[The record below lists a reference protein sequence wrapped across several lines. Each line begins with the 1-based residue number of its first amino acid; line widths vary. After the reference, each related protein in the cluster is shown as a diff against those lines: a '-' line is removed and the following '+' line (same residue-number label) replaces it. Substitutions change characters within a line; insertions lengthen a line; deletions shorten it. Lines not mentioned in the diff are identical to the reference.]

1 MPGISVMS
9 LSDIRGCANTC
20 WASGTIRQMVSRGG
34 KMLETA
40 PLSGRHETEPLVAGN
55 TSSEAGAASASPA
68 SPGGS
73 GAGASARVGGPGGTS
88 EETTQVRRGRLGE
101 LSLALDTLMDSGL
114 GDHSAQDVER
124 FLSLYAVGVDSHVSM
139 ESVTIS
145 LSVSAARGCAIHIAA
160 PSFFAWARLHAVV
173 GVHTPGRSSAHSHSH
188 LQVCFLT
195 QRDGHR

>member
-55 TSSEAGAASASPA
+55 TSSEAAAASASTA
-68 SPGGS
+68 SPGVS
-73 GAGASARVGGPGGTS
+73 GPSARVGDPGGTS
-88 EETTQVRRGRLGE
+88 EETTQVRRGCLGE

-145 LSVSAARGCAIHIAA
+145 LSVSAARGSAIHIPA
-160 PSFFAWARLHAVV
+160 PSLHAWARLHAVV
-173 GVHTPGRSSAHSHSH
+173 GVHTPGLSSAHVHSH
-188 LQVCFLT
+188 LQVRFLT

>member
-1 MPGISVMS
+1 MPGISVMP
-9 LSDIRGCANTC
+9 LSDIRGCANNS

-40 PLSGRHETEPLVAGN
+40 PLSGRHETGPLVAGN
-55 TSSEAGAASASPA
+55 TSSVAAAASASTA
-68 SPGGS
+68 SPGVS
-73 GAGASARVGGPGGTS
+73 GTGASARVGDPGGTS
-88 EETTQVRRGRLGE
+88 EETTQVRPGCLGE

-160 PSFFAWARLHAVV
+160 PSFYAWARLHAVG
-173 GVHTPGRSSAHSHSH
+173 GVHTPGRSSAHVHSH

>member
-1 MPGISVMS
+1 MP
-9 LSDIRGCANTC
+9 LSDIRGCANNS

-40 PLSGRHETEPLVAGN
+40 PLSGRHETGPLVAGN
-55 TSSEAGAASASPA
+55 TSSEAAAASASTA
-68 SPGGS
+68 SRGGS
-73 GAGASARVGGPGGTS
+73 GSSAKVGDPGGTS

-145 LSVSAARGCAIHIAA
+145 LSVSAARGCAILIAA
-160 PSFFAWARLHAVV
+160 PSFYAWARLHAVG
-173 GVHTPGRSSAHSHSH
+173 GVHTPGRSSAHVHSH

-195 QRDGHR
+195 QRGGHR

>member
-1 MPGISVMS
+1 MCLVLP
-9 LSDIRGCANTC
+9 LSDIRGCAHNC

-40 PLSGRHETEPLVAGN
+40 PVPGRHEETGPLVAGN
-55 TSSEAGAASASPA
+55 TSSKAGAASARTA
-68 SPGGS
+68 SPGVS
-73 GAGASARVGGPGGTS
+73 GQGPSARVGDPDGTS
-88 EETTQVRRGRLGE
+88 EETTGVRRGRLGE

-160 PSFFAWARLHAVV
+160 PSFYAWARLHAVG
-173 GVHTPGRSSAHSHSH
+173 GVHTPGRASAHLHSL